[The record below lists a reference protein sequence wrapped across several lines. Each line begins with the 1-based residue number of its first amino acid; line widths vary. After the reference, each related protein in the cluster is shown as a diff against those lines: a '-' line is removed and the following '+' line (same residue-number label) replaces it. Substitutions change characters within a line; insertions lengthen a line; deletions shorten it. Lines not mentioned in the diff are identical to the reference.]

1 MVQTDTLPIKLCA
14 RAFDPSIAEF
24 TDEIPMQL
32 VANVFDGGIVFDDQ
46 WFLHV
51 CFLSLWFQENTH
63 ETEVVVN
70 EILEVLKAKS
80 FEG

>member
-1 MVQTDTLPIKLCA
+1 MVQTDTLPVKLCA
-14 RAFDPSIAEF
+14 RAFDSSIAEF

-32 VANVFDGGIVFDDQ
+32 VANVFDSGIVFDNQ

-51 CFLSLWFQENTH
+51 SFLSLWFQEHTH
-63 ETEVVVN
+63 ESAVVVN
-70 EILEVLKAKS
+70 EILEILKANS